1 MAVKGTDGDK
11 MLFTPA
17 MGFEVS
23 YLTFLVLRGLLER

>member
-11 MLFTPA
+11 MLFTPG
-17 MGFEVS
+17 MGFEMS